1 MEALPIEGTA
11 LAGVTRRLIFD
22 YARTDTTRRFVQLCL
37 LPGTALPT
45 HVVTDLTEWFVL
57 GGDVAVNGIRACGGS
72 FVVLEPGTKAE
83 VSTQYGARL
92 LAWAEG
98 PVRWL
103 SGRTSPDLYAF

>member
-1 MEALPIEGTA
+1 MNGVR
-11 LAGVTRRLIFD
+11 AG
-22 YARTDTTRRFVQLCL
+22 
-37 LPGTALPT
+37 
-45 HVVTDLTEWFVL
+45 
-57 GGDVAVNGIRACGGS
+57 GGS